1 MEEQDRPYD
10 PDLAKDAAGAL
21 MVVDAEDPQARPVF
35 YAFAARRTPV
45 LPLTSALWGSAFP
58 SGQAGSPRRL
68 LQTFIPTR
76 FQFLGDWNYQS

>member
-1 MEEQDRPYD
+1 MGRALSD
-10 PDLAKDAAGAL
+10 DLRLRVLKASAAG
-21 MVVDAEDPQARPVF
+21 MSARQS
-35 YAFAARRTPV
+35 AARF
-45 LPLTSALWGSAFP
+45 TSALWGSAFP

>member
-1 MEEQDRPYD
+1 MEAEDSTCD
-10 PDLAKDAAGAL
+10 PDLAKNARQLSLSLETCSTPPFSCLCSKTHACPAAHFGA
-21 MVVDAEDPQARPVF
+21 M
-35 YAFAARRTPV
+35 
-45 LPLTSALWGSAFP
+45 GSAFP